1 MEEKPI
7 RVLLVED
14 NPGDFRLIQEMF
26 KESKATIELK
36 WTGQLS
42 TGLAN
47 LKEEMFDVVL
57 ADLGLPDSQG
67 IDTFKKIHDQAL
79 QTPIVVLTGLDN
91 NGLAMR
97 AVREGAQ
104 DYLVKGQID
113 SDLLLRSIRYAI
125 ERYENLEQLRSAKVA
140 LALSEARFRNMID
153 RDADGI
159 LIVDGDGIVRFSNPG
174 AEALWGRKAEELR
187 GQLFGFPA
195 VAGETTE
202 LDIIRKGGETRA
214 AEMRVVEMDWEGKS
228 SCLASVRDITDRKK
242 AEEERKTMIL
252 QLQNALEKVKTLSG
266 LLPICS
272 FCKKIRDDD
281 GYWKKIETY
290 IEAHSEAEFSHSLCQ
305 ECARKHYPEIYKG
318 KSEEL

>member
-1 MEEKPI
+1 M
-7 RVLLVED
+7 LLVED

-26 KESKATIELK
+26 KESKANVELK
-36 WTGQLS
+36 WAKQLS

-47 LKEEMFDVVL
+47 LKEEMFDVLL

-67 IDTFKKIHDQAL
+67 IDTFKKIHDQAP
-79 QTPIVVLTGLDN
+79 QIPVVVLTGLADD
-91 NGLAMR
+91 GLAMR
-97 AVREGAQ
+97 ALREGAQ

-113 SDLLLRSIRYAI
+113 SNLLIRAIRYAI
-125 ERYENLEQLRSAKVA
+125 ERYENLEQLRRTKVA
-140 LALSEARFRNMID
+140 LALSEARFRNMIE

-159 LIVDGDGIVRFSNPG
+159 LIVDGNGVVCFTNPA
-174 AEALWGRKAEELR
+174 AEALWGLKAEELR

-202 LDIIRKGGETRA
+202 VDIIRRGGETRA

-228 SCLASVRDITDRKK
+228 SCLASVRDITERKK
-242 AEEERKTMIL
+242 AEEERKKMIL

-281 GYWKKIETY
+281 GYWKQIETY
-290 IEAHSEAEFSHSLCQ
+290 IEAHSEAEFSHGMCQ
-305 ECARKHYPEIYKG
+305 ECARKHYPEIYRH
-318 KSEEL
+318 KSVEE